1 MQAFGSARVKRR
13 NSFSG
18 SEFSGSYQYDRDQ
31 SCGKG
36 GWGEQSSSFDQDVSG
51 YLSAV
56 LSRVKASDFPKLD
69 FESEQYWEGAAESW
83 MQLMGPK
90 LSAVC
95 REVAEFWELN
105 EREGPRK
112 VRNVLAHP
120 PMARRRV
127 QASAMLELR
136 SQPIERRFRPVVLD
150 AVLEGD
156 TETDHECLFVGSCSA
171 DMLSMC
177 GMYLAP
183 VQTESRPCCESNVQ
197 LA

>member
-1 MQAFGSARVKRR
+1 
-13 NSFSG
+13 
-18 SEFSGSYQYDRDQ
+18 
-31 SCGKG
+31 
-36 GWGEQSSSFDQDVSG
+36 
-51 YLSAV
+51 
-56 LSRVKASDFPKLD
+56 
-69 FESEQYWEGAAESW
+69 
-83 MQLMGPK
+83 MGPK

-95 REVAEFWELN
+95 LEVAEFWELN

-120 PMARRRV
+120 PMTRRRV

-177 GMYLAP
+177 GSCTWPTCRQRADP
-183 VQTESRPCCESNVQ
+183 VASPMSSWLEQEEC
-197 LA
+197 